1 MSCRKLSL
9 SLLMFFWA
17 LGNSNLMACHEG
29 DFGAL
34 NKGHHK
40 WGKSAGIFQY
50 TESITIITFSST
62 SCDLYTA
69 YLETQFDIIQ
79 EQVAQGTGPQL
90 DALAHYSGCEKKA
103 LRSFRDTMYDN
114 YEELFESTHDAE
126 ILGNQ
131 IIGLIETTPTLRRNC
146 QIEQIPELQKGKS

>member
-1 MSCRKLSL
+1 MYCRKLSL
-9 SLLMFFWA
+9 YLLMFFWA
-17 LGNSNLMACHEG
+17 CGNFNVMACHEG

-79 EQVAQGTGPQL
+79 EQVAQGTGSQL
-90 DALAHYSGCEKKA
+90 DALAHYSGCAKQA
-103 LRSFRDTMYDN
+103 YPSFRQTMYAN
-114 YEELFESTHDAE
+114 YEELFGSSHEVK
-126 ILGNQ
+126 ILRKQ
-131 IIGLIETTPTLRRNC
+131 IIDLIETTPSLRRDC
-146 QIEQIPELQKGKS
+146 EIERITYLTKAKS

>member
-1 MSCRKLSL
+1 MKTINRT
-9 SLLMFFWA
+9 LMVFFFVSTA
-17 LGNSNLMACHEG
+17 SVASACHEG
-29 DFGAL
+29 DLESL

-69 YLETQFDIIQ
+69 YLETQYDIIQ

-90 DALAHYSGCEKKA
+90 NALAHYSGCEKQA
-103 LRSFRDTMYDN
+103 LPSFRQTMYAN
-114 YEELFESTHDAE
+114 YEELFGSTHDAE
-126 ILGNQ
+126 ILRKQ
-131 IIGLIETTPTLRRNC
+131 IIGLIETTPSLNGAC
-146 QIEQIPELQKGKS
+146 QIEGIPELLKAKS